1 MKKFIVLLGV
11 ALLVFVVIYRQ
22 RVYVWDPL
30 AAVTR
35 DGVKQGGIRVMI
47 NFTNDTLIDDKSTD
61 KRRIYLVQNWNKQP
75 IYPLG
80 ELRCIQ
86 FMACM
91 TAADQV
97 AGDKVIPGAHGGRAP
112 LEGVTMTN
120 KRVRFV
126 DERGAL
132 VDVELR

>member
-1 MKKFIVLLGV
+1 MKKILVLLTV
-11 ALLVFVVIYRQ
+11 SLVVFVVIYRQ
-22 RVYVWDPL
+22 RVYVWDPI
-30 AAVTR
+30 ATVTR
-35 DGVKQGGIRVMI
+35 DGVKQGSVRVMI

-97 AGDKVIPGAHGGRAP
+97 AGDKVIPGTRSGRGL
-112 LEGVTMTN
+112 LEAVTMTN
-120 KRVRFV
+120 KQVRFV

>member
-1 MKKFIVLLGV
+1 MKKFILLLGV
-11 ALLVFVVIYRQ
+11 AMLVFVLIYRQ

-30 AAVTR
+30 ATVTR
-35 DGVKQGGIRVMI
+35 DGVKQGNVRVMI
-47 NFTNDTLIDDKSTD
+47 NFSNDSLIDDKSAD

-97 AGDKVIPGAHGGRAP
+97 AGAEVVPGSRDKREPF
-112 LEGVTMTN
+112 EGVTMTN
-120 KRVRFV
+120 KQVRFV
-126 DERGAL
+126 DEFGAL
-132 VDVELR
+132 VDVQLR

>member
-1 MKKFIVLLGV
+1 MKKILVLLTV
-11 ALLVFVVIYRQ
+11 SLVVFVVIYRQ
-22 RVYVWDPL
+22 RVYVWDPI
-30 AAVTR
+30 ATVTR
-35 DGVKQGGIRVMI
+35 DGVKQGGVRVMI

-97 AGDKVIPGAHGGRAP
+97 AGDKVIPGTRSGRGL
-112 LEGVTMTN
+112 LEAVTMTN
-120 KRVRFV
+120 KQVRFV